1 MRKEK
6 DNSFKKR
13 KKEYRISTVRI
24 LFNRDIL
31 DSFPFRQVSRQGWL
45 LSPPLF
51 NTDWRSWTRYY

>member
-31 DSFPFRQVSRQGWL
+31 DSFPFRQVSRQG
-45 LSPPLF
+45 
-51 NTDWRSWTRYY
+51 